1 MRADGKRLKQVLYNL
16 LTNALD
22 HVSAG
27 GTIEA
32 GARVEEGEVTLWVGD
47 DGAGISPDRQAKV
60 FERFERGEGGG
71 AGLGL
76 ALVND
81 IVRLHGGWVA
91 LESAPDEGARVSC
104 HLPAQAAGD
113 HAAPELELPSR
124 SGAAE

>member
-1 MRADGKRLKQVLYNL
+1 
-16 LTNALD
+16 
-22 HVSAG
+22 
-27 GTIEA
+27 
-32 GARVEEGEVTLWVGD
+32 VEDGEVTLWVAD
-47 DGAGISPDRQAKV
+47 DGVGIAPERQAKI

-104 HLPAQAAGD
+104 HLPADGVSD
-113 HAAPELELPSR
+113 HAAPELALPRR
-124 SGAAE
+124 SSAAG